1 MKHRLHRII
10 LSCIWLMTGGMAQAQ
25 NLNYVSSYG
34 DEYSI
39 EFNANGAVLRS
50 LYPKAWFIENGAAS
64 RIEKG
69 IDTLYLGISCDAFH
83 PVFGDGR
90 WWWANGGFGA
100 DFSTF
105 SIRFPRQEIDIPGSD
120 CRA

>member
-1 MKHRLHRII
+1 MKRRSLRI
-10 LSCIWLMTGGMAQAQ
+10 LLPCIWLVSGSVAQAQ
-25 NLNYVSSYG
+25 SLNYVSSYG

-39 EFNANGAVLRS
+39 ELNSSGAILRS
-50 LYPKAWFIENGAAS
+50 HYPKAWFIENGAAS
-64 RIEKG
+64 RVAKG

-100 DFSTF
+100 DFANF
-105 SIRFPRQEIDIPGSD
+105 SIRFPRQEIDIAGSD
-120 CRA
+120 CRP